1 MARQLTDWLE
11 HYMRYTQRSEPP
23 ALYHLWCGLTAI
35 SSALRRKCYCDW
47 GPLRGYIY
55 PNVFVALVG
64 PPGGRKGTAM
74 KIAKAMT
81 QELDIPLG
89 ADSLGSTQALYKE
102 LMDSEDTYVESN
114 GTTKKHKS
122 LSIWSEEFRVF
133 LSDRDQM
140 LIPSLTDLFDC
151 ADVWKYKTLSR
162 KTEDISNCFITLIG
176 GITPA
181 LLQESLSQTSVGGGL
196 ISRIIFV
203 VGHGPKQRSALQYLT
218 DEEEDIRNKL
228 RQDLQEIANLQGQFK
243 MDKSFLRSYIK
254 WYERDYDYN
263 SVQNDK
269 FAGYNNRKP
278 LHINKLCMLLSASES
293 NDLIITDTHLSKA
306 LALLQATEY
315 EMPGAF
321 YGLGMSDKANVYTKI
336 LSFIESKESF
346 NFSELVQAFH
356 LDVESID
363 QLRSHVTMATQA
375 GLIACESSITTERYQ
390 VIKTKSSVKVDPD
403 YLNKTIFRL
412 MDCNKIKQGEGSNY
426 IS

>member
-1 MARQLTDWLE
+1 MARQLSDWLE
-11 HYMRYTQRSEPP
+11 YYMCYTQRSEPP

-74 KIAKAMT
+74 KIAKNMT

-89 ADSLGSTQALYKE
+89 ADSLGSTPALYKE

-114 GTTKKHKS
+114 GVTKKHKS

-133 LSDRDQM
+133 LSDKDQM

-162 KTEDISNCFITLIG
+162 KTEDLSNCFITIIG

-243 MDKSFLRSYIK
+243 MSKPFLRAYIK
-254 WYERDYDYN
+254 WYERDYD
-263 SVQNDK
+263 SSAFQNEK
-269 FAGYNNRKP
+269 FAGYHNRKP
-278 LHINKLCMLLSASES
+278 LHINKLCMLLSSSES
-293 NDLIITDTHLSKA
+293 NDLILKEEHLTKA
-306 LALLQATEY
+306 LALMQATEY

-346 NFSELVQAFH
+346 DFSELVQTFH

-363 QLRSHVTMATQA
+363 QLRNHVTMATQA
-375 GLIACESSITTERYQ
+375 GLIICESSITAERYH
-390 VIKTKSSVKVDPD
+390 VVKTRSTMEMDPE

-412 MDCNKIKQGEGSNY
+412 MNHNKIKHG
-426 IS
+426 

>member
-1 MARQLTDWLE
+1 MSRQLSDWLE
-11 HYMRYTQRSEPP
+11 YYMRYTQRSEPP
-23 ALYHLWCGLTAI
+23 ALYHIWCGLTAI

-47 GPLRGYIY
+47 GPLRGYMY
-55 PNVFVALVG
+55 PNMFVSLVG

-74 KIAKAMT
+74 KIAKSMI
-81 QELDIPLG
+81 QELGIPLG

-114 GTTKKHKS
+114 GITKKHKS

-203 VGHGPKQRSALQYLT
+203 VGHGPKQRSAIQYLT
-218 DEEEDIRNKL
+218 DEEEDIRKKL
-228 RQDLQEIANLQGQFK
+228 CKDLQEIANLQGQFK
-243 MDKSFLRSYIK
+243 MDKSFLRAYIK

-263 SVQNDK
+263 SVRNDK

-278 LHINKLCMLLSASES
+278 IHINKLCMLLSASES
-293 NDLIITDTHLSKA
+293 NDLILTEKHLLKA
-306 LALLQATEY
+306 LAILQTTEY

-336 LSFIESKESF
+336 LSFIEAKDSF
-346 NFSELVQAFH
+346 DFSELVQAFH

-363 QLRSHVTMATQA
+363 QLRNHVDMASQA
-375 GLIACESSITTERYQ
+375 GLIKCESSITTERYH
-390 VIKTKSSVKVDPD
+390 VIKTAPTIDADPD
-403 YLNKTIFRL
+403 YLNKTVLRL
-412 MDCNKIKQGEGSNY
+412 MDQNKVKYG
-426 IS
+426 